1 MLVEFTVK
9 NYRSFR
15 DEAVLSMEA
24 TGLST
29 LKSVLIPYG
38 GLRILP
44 SVAISFTERT
54 VAARAMSYEHFG
66 FRCSS

>member
-15 DEAVLSMEA
+15 DVAVLSMEA

-29 LKSVLIPYG
+29 LKSVLIHTEDCAYCPA
-38 GLRILP
+38 LL
-44 SVAISFTERT
+44 FMERT
-54 VAARAMSYEHFG
+54 AAARAM
-66 FRCSS
+66 